1 MWFSC
6 NLLTKSNIVDQ
17 NYMVC
22 TFICIRIH
30 SEINMQLQLNFTK
43 FWDGVSFFTPLYF
56 HWIVAN
62 SLFQSSM
69 TFLWTIFFMKH
80 FHFEFNPPIPLSTC
94 IIKLSCILL
103 YVYIHHIQHLEQSP
117 IILFCVYISS
127 PIYLKSPKS
136 SKYYLLAW
144 NIGTNLYKHLNVVGH
159 SHCGKSQ
166 GSWCVCILTIHGGL
180 KWLCFSMHRFSSPFK
195 LCQMCFVL
203 LRLIDFDKGIESMNV
218 TIPTTMYPR

>member
-1 MWFSC
+1 MYYSCHMWFSC

-94 IIKLSCILL
+94 IIKLSHILL
-103 YVYIHHIQHLEQSP
+103 YVFIHHVQHLEQSP
-117 IILFCVYISS
+117 IILFCV
-127 PIYLKSPKS
+127 
-136 SKYYLLAW
+136 
-144 NIGTNLYKHLNVVGH
+144 
-159 SHCGKSQ
+159 
-166 GSWCVCILTIHGGL
+166 
-180 KWLCFSMHRFSSPFK
+180 
-195 LCQMCFVL
+195 
-203 LRLIDFDKGIESMNV
+203 
-218 TIPTTMYPR
+218 